1 MAFLQLSVR
10 AHMWWSVL
18 SVVFIIIKVYVI
30 QQGYAH
36 LYKIIQKLI

>member
-1 MAFLQLSVR
+1 MHTGGGVSFRLF
-10 AHMWWSVL
+10 
-18 SVVFIIIKVYVI
+18 VFIIIKVYVI